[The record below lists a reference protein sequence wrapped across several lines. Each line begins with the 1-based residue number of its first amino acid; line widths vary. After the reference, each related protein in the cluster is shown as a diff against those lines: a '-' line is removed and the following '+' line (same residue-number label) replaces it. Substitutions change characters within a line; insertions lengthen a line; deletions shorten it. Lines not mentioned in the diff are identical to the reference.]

1 MRYSLGESR
10 VCYVKSAVTL
20 RVWHY
25 VTECASVGEHATDS
39 RSLARRTYKRHRNAI
54 PICSAEREN
63 VSFAFFRT
71 FARFSSS
78 MHMANGYRN
87 SPRFRCFC
95 YPCHAKE
102 KNQRIDFGK
111 FFFDLCKLN
120 FGNINNWI
128 SKNSSFNRTPMPR
141 STMYIYIQYNK
152 YSHIIV
158 IFILF
163 VY

>member
-25 VTECASVGEHATDS
+25 VTECASVGEHATDG
-39 RSLARRTYKRHRNAI
+39 RSLVRRTYKRHRNAI
-54 PICSAEREN
+54 PICSAERKKR
-63 VSFAFFRT
+63 FFR
-71 FARFSSS
+71 FFPNVARFSSLP
-78 MHMANGYRN
+78 HMANDYRN
-87 SPRFRCFC
+87 SPRFLCFC
-95 YPCHAKE
+95 FPCHAKE
-102 KNQRIDFGK
+102 KNQRVDFGK

-141 STMYIYIQYNK
+141 SIMYIYIQYK